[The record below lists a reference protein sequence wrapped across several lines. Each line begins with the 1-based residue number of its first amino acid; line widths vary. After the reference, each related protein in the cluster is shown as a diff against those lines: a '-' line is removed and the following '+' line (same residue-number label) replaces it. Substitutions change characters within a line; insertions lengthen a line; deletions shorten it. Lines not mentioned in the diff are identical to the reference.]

1 MERKPNKSSS
11 CNCDGNIAKKSGFT
25 QLEWSEI
32 ARGALRCLADF
43 NTLCRAYDSVK
54 SLLEWIIG
62 LFS

>member
-1 MERKPNKSSS
+1 MKRKPNKSSS
-11 CNCDGNIAKKSGFT
+11 CNCDGNIAKKSGST

-43 NTLCRAYDSVK
+43 KALCWAYDSAK
-54 SLLEWIIG
+54 SLLEWIVD